1 MLSQDHVATAQA
13 FLNDSDQ
20 EFEAGDRLQASEK
33 LWGAASHAVMAVA
46 RRRGWGHRTHRD
58 LKNAVQRLAQESGD
72 DALHA
77 GFLAAEKFHKNF
89 HHDEMEDFEIEI
101 DRPLIHTFVART
113 LALLGYPDS
122 WTR

>member
-1 MLSQDHVATAQA
+1 MLTQEHVATAQA
-13 FLNDSDQ
+13 FLDVSDR

-33 LWGAASHAVMAVA
+33 LWGAASHAVMTVA
-46 RRRGWGHRTHRD
+46 RHRDWGHYTHRD

-77 GFLAAEKFHKNF
+77 GFLAAEKLHKNIY
-89 HHDEMEDFEIEI
+89 HDAMEDFEVEI

-113 LALLGYPDS
+113 LALLE
-122 WTR
+122 

>member
-1 MLSQDHVATAQA
+1 MLSPDRIATAQA
-13 FLNDSDQ
+13 FLGISDR

-33 LWGAASHAVMAVA
+33 LWGAASHAAMAVA
-46 RRRGWGHRTHRD
+46 CHRGWGHRTRRD

-89 HHDEMEDFEIEI
+89 YRDEMEDFEIEI
-101 DRPLIHTFVART
+101 ERPLIHIFVART
-113 LALLGYPDS
+113 LALLE
-122 WTR
+122 

>member
-1 MLSQDHVATAQA
+1 MLSQDHIATAQT
-13 FLNDSDQ
+13 FLDDSDR
-20 EFEAGDRLQASEK
+20 EFESGDRLQASEK

-46 RRRGWGHRTHRD
+46 RHRGWGHRTHRD

-89 HHDEMEDFEIEI
+89 YDEMEDFEVAI

-113 LALLGYPDS
+113 LALLE
-122 WTR
+122 

>member
-1 MLSQDHVATAQA
+1 MLTQDHVATARA
-13 FLNDSDQ
+13 FLEVAGR
-20 EFEAGDRLQASEK
+20 EFESGDRLQASEK

-46 RRRGWGHRTHRD
+46 RHRGWGHRTHRD

-89 HHDEMEDFEIEI
+89 YHNEMEDFEVEI

-113 LALLGYPDS
+113 LALLE
-122 WTR
+122 